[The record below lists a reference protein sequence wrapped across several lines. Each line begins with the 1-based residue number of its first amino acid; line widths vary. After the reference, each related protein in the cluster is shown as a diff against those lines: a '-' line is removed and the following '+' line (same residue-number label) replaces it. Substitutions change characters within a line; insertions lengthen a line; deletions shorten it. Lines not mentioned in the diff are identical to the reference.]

1 MSFFSS
7 IGRNQPPTFTTPTLP
22 MTGPAAPPQMPVMP
36 VASPPAP
43 MPELPLIQ
51 PPTVRRP
58 EPSLESL
65 MRRRAQLQAEL
76 SKVNDM
82 IERMR
87 AQQTEGTGSALP
99 AGIETLLASLT
110 RPSPIMRSEPTG
122 GFDD

>member
-1 MSFFSS
+1 
-7 IGRNQPPTFTTPTLP
+7 
-22 MTGPAAPPQMPVMP
+22 
-36 VASPPAP
+36 
-43 MPELPLIQ
+43 
-51 PPTVRRP
+51 
-58 EPSLESL
+58 